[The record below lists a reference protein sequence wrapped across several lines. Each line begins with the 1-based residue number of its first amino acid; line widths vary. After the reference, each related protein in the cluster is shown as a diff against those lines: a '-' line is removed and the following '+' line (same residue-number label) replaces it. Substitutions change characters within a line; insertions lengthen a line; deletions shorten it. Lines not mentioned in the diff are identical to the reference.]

1 MVDCDAVLVCD
12 APLVWIL
19 KGAAA
24 TRVQSVAR
32 ADRDWRATVSY
43 FVAGEMERMWGDAE
57 GLVQDAEAADRSGT
71 HAEGSTVI
79 GGDEGVDDWESFVRD
94 YAAAEL
100 QRLWEAAEL
109 RCCTHR
115 ADAADHAAVVVGP
128 QTLQVDGNPII
139 SP

>member
-1 MVDCDAVLVCD
+1 M
-12 APLVWIL
+12 
-19 KGAAA
+19 
-24 TRVQSVAR
+24 
-32 ADRDWRATVSY
+32 SY

-57 GLVQDAEAADRSGT
+57 GLVQDAEAAARSGT
-71 HAEGSTVI
+71 HADEGSTVI

-115 ADAADHAAVVVGP
+115 ADAADQAAVVVGP
-128 QTLQVDGNPII
+128 VVVEVDECVDAPVPRGAHAQVVEIGMDLEQAARARQVHAAPFVARVGV
-139 SP
+139 